1 MKISVVLAA
10 YNGEKY
16 ICEQLSSV
24 LSQLGEND
32 EVIVSDDNPAGKTK
46 DTVLSL
52 GDSRIIYTEGG
63 GKGVVK
69 NFENAL
75 RKARG
80 DIIFLCDQDDVWL
93 PGKVDTVTAA
103 VQSGCDLVLHDASV
117 TDENLN
123 ITDGSYFRT
132 HGSNASFA
140 KNIIKNSFVGCCMA
154 FTRPVLECALPF
166 PENLP
171 MHDWWIALIAMK
183 KGFRV
188 KLIDTPLIL
197 WRRHGGNV
205 TGGKTSLASKIR
217 WRAVII
223 ASLARAGRRKDK

>member
-16 ICEQLSSV
+16 ICAQLSSV

-46 DTVLSL
+46 EAVESL
-52 GDSRIIYTEGG
+52 GDSRIIYTEGE
-63 GKGVVK
+63 GKGVIR

-75 RKARG
+75 CKAHG

-103 VQSGCDLVLHDASV
+103 IQSGCDLVLHDASV

-123 ITDGSYFRT
+123 IMDESYFKT
-132 HGSNASFA
+132 HGSNGSFV

-166 PENLP
+166 PENVP

-183 KGFRV
+183 KGYRV

-217 WRAVII
+217 WRAAVI
-223 ASLARAGRRKDK
+223 ASLACAGRRKDK

>member
-46 DTVLSL
+46 EAVLSL
-52 GDSRIIYTEGG
+52 GDSRIIYTEGE

-75 RKARG
+75 RKASG
-80 DIIFLCDQDDVWL
+80 DVIFLCDQDDVWL
-93 PGKVDTVTAA
+93 PGKVDTVIAA

-123 ITDGSYFRT
+123 ITDESYFRT
-132 HGSNASFA
+132 HGSNGSFV

-166 PENLP
+166 PPNVP
-171 MHDWWIALIAMK
+171 MHDWWIALAAMK
-183 KGFRV
+183 NGYRV

-197 WRRHGGNV
+197 WRRHGDNV

-217 WRAVII
+217 WRADII